1 MLNNKEKIFLI
12 KSFINFIVFNIF
24 YSVEVVLIGDRQ
36 IKLEILRI
44 IVFLNTVVPRGI
56 AVFFID
62 SLSIVVVK
70 PKKLE
75 VLWLLLWTTRVIRLS
90 LEISVLTLT
99 DFYLRPL

>member
-1 MLNNKEKIFLI
+1 MFWKEFCRM
-12 KSFINFIVFNIF
+12 
-24 YSVEVVLIGDRQ
+24 EVVLIGDRQ

-56 AVFFID
+56 AVFFYRLFVNSCGKTEKIGG
-62 SLSIVVVK
+62 SLVIVV
-70 PKKLE
+70 
-75 VLWLLLWTTRVIRLS
+75 TTRAIRLS

>member
-1 MLNNKEKIFLI
+1 M
-12 KSFINFIVFNIF
+12 
-24 YSVEVVLIGDRQ
+24 EVVLIGDRQ

-75 VLWLLLWTTRVIRLS
+75 VLWLLLWTTRAIRLS